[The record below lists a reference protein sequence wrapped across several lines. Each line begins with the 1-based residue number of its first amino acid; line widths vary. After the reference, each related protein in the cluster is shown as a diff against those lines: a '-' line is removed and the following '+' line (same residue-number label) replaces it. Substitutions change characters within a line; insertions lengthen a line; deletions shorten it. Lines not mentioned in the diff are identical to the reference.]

1 MQTNW
6 MKSSLAVKMENNKE
20 EAGEVVGEAVISV
33 VNPFTTPLKN
43 PYSRKVA
50 FNLRENIKTTPT
62 MNQSIRSTDP
72 LVTYQLEE
80 KEVVRTEEVK
90 FKIKLIVDNTSSTVT
105 RPIQKIINL
114 DKITSTADLKHM
126 NNDTPIK
133 IKTSQSSIITNP
145 TLLRECKIKIG
156 VLKIV
161 STIMN
166 LIKVRCKEEAKM

>member
-1 MQTNW
+1 M
-6 MKSSLAVKMENNKE
+6 
-20 EAGEVVGEAVISV
+20 GEAEISV

-90 FKIKLIVDNTSSTVT
+90 FKTKLTLDNTCSTVS
-105 RPIQKIINL
+105 RLIQKIINL
-114 DKITSTADLKHM
+114 DKITSTADLMYM
-126 NNDTPIK
+126 NNVTVIK
-133 IKTSQSSIITNP
+133 IKTSQSSSIITNP
-145 TLLRECKIKIG
+145 TQLRECKIKIG

-166 LIKVRCKEEAKM
+166 LIKVKCKEVAKM